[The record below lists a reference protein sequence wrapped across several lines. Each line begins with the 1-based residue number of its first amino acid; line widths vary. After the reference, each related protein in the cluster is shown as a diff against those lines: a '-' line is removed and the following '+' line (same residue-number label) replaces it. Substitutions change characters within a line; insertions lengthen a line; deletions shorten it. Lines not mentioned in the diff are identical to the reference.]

1 MFQLSKRGIAIPYCV
16 HGQRL
21 NGFVELNKEGFKYKI
36 RSQESNRC
44 TSLIVLVC
52 YYTTRRNLQL
62 RKHLNLLLLLLSK
75 ISGKLGNHL
84 KS

>member
-1 MFQLSKRGIAIPYCV
+1 MIQLAKKLLSKCCV
-16 HGQRL
+16 QGKRL
-21 NGFVELNKEGFKYKI
+21 YGFAKLNKDGLKYKI

-62 RKHLNLLLLLLSK
+62 RKHLNLLLLLLSQVIDNSSK
-75 ISGKLGNHL
+75 QVRC
-84 KS
+84 